1 MDFCIVGSIFRW
13 KFYILEKEEKTL
25 VILGTKPLRN
35 TEDKVQWK
43 RHNDLRVAKRDLND
57 LYRQVGEKYFEE
69 HMDYPQAEYID
80 LFNLIE
86 KLRGDI
92 EILKQE
98 IDGGD
103 DEAAEEEIEDI
114 EE

>member
-1 MDFCIVGSIFRW
+1 MAKDFFGR
-13 KFYILEKEEKTL
+13 LEETIQTTGKAAAQKAKE
-25 VILGTKPLRN
+25 VA
-35 TEDKVQWK
+35 DSAK

-92 EILKQE
+92 EILRRLTEETTKRRKKISKISRNKLLTNTTKQ
-98 IDGGD
+98 
-103 DEAAEEEIEDI
+103 
-114 EE
+114 

>member
-1 MDFCIVGSIFRW
+1 MAKDFFGR
-13 KFYILEKEEKTL
+13 LEETIQTTGKAAAQKAKE
-25 VILGTKPLRN
+25 
-35 TEDKVQWK
+35 
-43 RHNDLRVAKRDLND
+43 VADSND

-103 DEAAEEEIEDI
+103 DEAAEEDIEDI

>member
-1 MDFCIVGSIFRW
+1 MAKDFFGR
-13 KFYILEKEEKTL
+13 LEETIQTTGQAAAQKANE
-25 VILGTKPLRN
+25 VADSAN
-35 TEDKVQWK
+35 

-103 DEAAEEEIEDI
+103 DEAAEEDSEDI

>member
-1 MDFCIVGSIFRW
+1 MSFCGICDFFSF
-13 KFYILEKEEKTL
+13 
-25 VILGTKPLRN
+25 LR
-35 TEDKVQWK
+35 
-43 RHNDLRVAKRDLND
+43 RCFPCGLN
-57 LYRQVGEKYFEE
+57 RQVGEKYFEE

-103 DEAAEEEIEDI
+103 DEAAEEEDIEDI